1 MKRIL
6 VLLVCIALCFCAAC
20 TKTAEKPAETPTE
33 APVEEPTEAPE
44 EPTEAPVVE
53 EPTEAP
59 EEPTEEPVAEEPTD
73 EPVPEGLTFETTT
86 LEGEAITSEIL
97 KDYDLVIL
105 NFWAEWCGPCVEEIP
120 ALEQIHQEYPNVLIL
135 GAWIGDSSSEAKDT
149 VKDLGVTYPVIKV
162 NGMLED
168 MAARSMYI
176 PATYFFDKD
185 GNEIG
190 EPVIG
195 GQDYDAWKAVVDG
208 LLK

>member
-6 VLLVCIALCFCAAC
+6 VLLVCIALCLCAAC
-20 TKTAEKPAETPTE
+20 TKSAEKPAETPTE

-105 NFWAEWCGPCVEEIP
+105 NFWAEWCGWCVEEIP